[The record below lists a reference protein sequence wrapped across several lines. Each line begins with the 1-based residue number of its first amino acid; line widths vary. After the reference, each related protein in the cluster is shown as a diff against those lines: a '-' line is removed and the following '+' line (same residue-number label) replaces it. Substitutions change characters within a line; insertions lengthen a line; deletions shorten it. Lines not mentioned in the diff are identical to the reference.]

1 MKLKLNEV
9 KHSYVNFSVKNIIID
24 EVNKDLDAQRA
35 LIQSL
40 HEQLNESKQELDLC
54 KRFVILTWPTWAI
67 YFGDSMLN
75 ETQRKEV
82 EDRIRMM

>member
-1 MKLKLNEV
+1 MKLKLN
-9 KHSYVNFSVKNIIID
+9 KSSNSYVNFSVKNIIID

-54 KRFVILTWPTWAI
+54 KRFVIFNLINLSNLFWSQYA
-67 YFGDSMLN
+67 
-75 ETQRKEV
+75 E
-82 EDRIRMM
+82 